1 MKGYAFLDADGR
13 LQYRQKKYIDE
24 DNPFFWQQNKHDILR
39 KWQFD
44 TEDLDSMFFMFKQI
58 RDIFRGSKL
67 SQEPVKDFCK
77 MIGFDMK
84 VLKDAYKIQPEQD
97 EDLLHK

>member
-13 LQYRQKKYIDE
+13 LQYRSKKYIDE
-24 DNPFFWQQNKHDILR
+24 DNPFFWQQNKYEILR
-39 KWQFD
+39 KWEFD
-44 TEDLDSMFFMFKQI
+44 TDSLDSMYYMFRQI

-67 SQEPVKDFCK
+67 STQTVKDFST

-84 VLKDAYKIQPEQD
+84 VLKDAYKVQPEQD
-97 EDLLHK
+97 